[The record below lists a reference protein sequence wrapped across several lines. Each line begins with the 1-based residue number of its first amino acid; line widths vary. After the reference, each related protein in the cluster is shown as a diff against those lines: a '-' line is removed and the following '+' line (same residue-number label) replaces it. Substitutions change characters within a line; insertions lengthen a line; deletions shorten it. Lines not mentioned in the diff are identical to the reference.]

1 MPSLNGLLESKRFES
16 CVKRAD
22 MMNHEISLENN
33 SIMEL
38 TELWKRQ
45 YGNIS
50 KSLRSRNSSEKGVK
64 EIENWFLLGI

>member
-22 MMNHEISLENN
+22 MMNYEILLDSN
-33 SIMEL
+33 SSMEL

-45 YGNIS
+45 CGSIS
-50 KSLRSRNSSEKGVK
+50 KSLRSRNSGEKGVK
-64 EIENWFLLGI
+64 EIENWYLLGR